1 MRLLTARVLLSTV
14 PAMVLSAGVMA
25 GSNQAGV
32 AAAAATAPGLA
43 ASPLKFGHGVLRL
56 VSRAGYAAL
65 ADQVCAV
72 DGLGFSP
79 YARNLDRLAVR
90 RLTRQSLKD
99 FVASRQ
105 AMDWGRYDGSGE
117 PILLTPMAYH
127 RQFVY
132 DVDYLSKGRP
142 VHLSVEQ
149 VAAQTGLSAVAAAYP
164 AADLV
169 LYRFAGSRAAQFK
182 DARELLLILNRA
194 QGRWCLEAIAH
205 SEDTV

>member
-1 MRLLTARVLLSTV
+1 MTRVLL
-14 PAMVLSAGVMA
+14 AIVLGVVMDF
-25 GSNQAGV
+25 GV
-32 AAAAATAPGLA
+32 LAWPSHGGVKAAATTAPGLA
-43 ASPLKFGHGVLRL
+43 ASPMEFGHGVLRL
-56 VSRAGYAAL
+56 LSQARYAAI
-65 ADQVCAV
+65 ADQVCAA

-79 YARNLDRLAVR
+79 YARNLDRLEVR
-90 RLTRQSLKD
+90 RLNRQALEG
-99 FVASRQ
+99 FAASRQ
-105 AMDWGRYDGSGE
+105 ALDWGRYDGSGAL
-117 PILLTPMAYH
+117 IVLTPMTYH

-142 VHLSVEQ
+142 VHLGVEQ
-149 VAAQTGLSAVAAAYP
+149 VAAESGLSAVAATYP